1 MIHQEIKEVKMTTK
15 NNTKMSKNK
24 SLIAASQKTGK
35 KDQKEQICIV
45 EKIQEFLE
53 MVRSQEQ
60 ALARMYEACPWLI
73 KAVGAERQKPQVK
86 N

>member
-1 MIHQEIKEVKMTTK
+1 MTTK
-15 NNTKMSKNK
+15 NNTRMSTNK
-24 SLIAASQKTGK
+24 SLIAASQKPGK

-53 MVRSQEQ
+53 MVRSQVQ
-60 ALARMYEACPWLI
+60 APARICGACPWLI
-73 KAVGAERQKPQVK
+73 KVVGAERQKPQVK